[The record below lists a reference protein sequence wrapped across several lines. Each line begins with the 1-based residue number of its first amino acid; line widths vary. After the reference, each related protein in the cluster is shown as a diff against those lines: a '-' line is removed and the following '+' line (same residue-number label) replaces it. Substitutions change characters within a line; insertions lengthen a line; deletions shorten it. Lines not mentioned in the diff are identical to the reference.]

1 MLLDTTKSK
10 IYSMKYHPH
19 TNCIWLKH
27 FSNILDIQHDA
38 KIHNYQKQQGKSDIL
53 EKLMK
58 FNATRIVF

>member
-1 MLLDTTKSK
+1 
-10 IYSMKYHPH
+10 MKYHPH

-27 FSNILDIQHDA
+27 FSNIVDMQHDA

-53 EKLMK
+53 EKLIK